1 MHMWERLHVAAAAN
15 SCRVHALDPC
25 GCMPVAPWAALLG
38 LLEESCEREVLRPR
52 MGENRLMPVCSAEK
66 LNHSAPC
73 CSVRLLVWFF
83 LGAHKKKKKKDP
95 CTSCGKGTLSRQ
107 HPFCTAGN
115 FLWWLL
121 LEGKRRDTAWLLHSS
136 DMRERS
142 LQPSTL
148 SGPTARALFLPR
160 QCADQPEADGNR
172 IRPSK
177 ALFSSHWRIFA
188 DLLSHLR
195 SKVVF

>member
-1 MHMWERLHVAAAAN
+1 MHMWERLRVAAAAN

-25 GCMPVAPWAALLG
+25 GCMPVARWAALLG
-38 LLEESCEREVLRPR
+38 MLEESCEREVLRPR

-66 LNHSAPC
+66 AESLST
-73 CSVRLLVWFF
+73 LLLCEATCMVL
-83 LGAHKKKKKKDP
+83 LGGSQEKKKDP
-95 CTSCGKGTLSRQ
+95 CTSCGKGTLSRR

-121 LEGKRRDTAWLLHSS
+121 LEGKRSDTAWLLHSS